1 MMRRYEERKYE
12 KETVNCFN
20 ENYFSFD
27 RKEN

>member
-12 KETVNCFN
+12 KETVFFFN